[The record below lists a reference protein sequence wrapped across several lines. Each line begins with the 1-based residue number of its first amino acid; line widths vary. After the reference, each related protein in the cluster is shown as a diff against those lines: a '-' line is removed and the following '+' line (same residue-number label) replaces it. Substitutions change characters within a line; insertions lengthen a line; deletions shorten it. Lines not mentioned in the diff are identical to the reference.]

1 MPEVPQVGN
10 AFSAP
15 RRGLL
20 DALRDQVRSRHYS
33 LRTERA
39 YVLWVRRFI
48 AFHGRRH
55 PRELGAAEVTAFL
68 SSLAVR
74 GEVAASTQNQALAA
88 ILFLYRVVLQLD
100 LPWLA
105 DVVRA
110 KRPRRLPV
118 VLAAD
123 EVTALLH
130 RLEGLPGLMARLMYG
145 TGMRIS
151 ECVALRVKD
160 LDLARRGIA

>member
-1 MPEVPQVGN
+1 MQ
-10 AFSAP
+10 
-15 RRGLL
+15 RL
-20 DALRDQVRSRHYS
+20 
-33 LRTERA
+33 
-39 YVLWVRRFI
+39 
-48 AFHGRRH
+48 
-55 PRELGAAEVTAFL
+55 AFL
-68 SSLAVR
+68 AVILVL
-74 GEVAASTQNQALAA
+74 GTVLPAGSTLNG
-88 ILFLYRVVLQLD
+88 VVLQLD